1 MGKQQFC
8 RTFSSAG
15 LQASDVRPLP
25 VLWRTLKYLLH
36 MLDRRDCTF
45 EVVHSFL
52 FDRTRAIRQELGM
65 QCIANSQAVTMFEEI
80 VSWCFPFKLL
90 IISLWTF

>member
-1 MGKQQFC
+1 
-8 RTFSSAG
+8 
-15 LQASDVRPLP
+15 
-25 VLWRTLKYLLH
+25 

-80 VSWCFPFKLL
+80 VSWCFPLKLL